1 MRSPGFFD
9 SPITT
14 AVFWFGVKFITHSFA
29 NAKAAERRHAQPIP
43 LAINTGLKAELQ
55 PARLSEP
62 CWQGRLLQ
70 VNANGFRSDSGH
82 QPIGK
87 QVGKRYER

>member
-1 MRSPGFFD
+1 MRPPGFLD

-14 AVFWFGVKFITHSFA
+14 AVFCLGAKFIPHSFA
-29 NAKAAERRHAQPIP
+29 SAYDAGRRHAQPIP

-87 QVGKRYER
+87 QVGKRYKR